1 MTKRQQKSVVKH
13 EDKRYPTEM
22 LGISIFIL
30 ILGDN
35 MNTIKKSQLTELLK
49 ENGLDEGFIDRIFHR
64 VKMAKNKDAI
74 NQVEKD
80 IQKNR
85 QDKEETKERLRKLF
99 IKTYGSLEKT
109 PKTQLA
115 ILDI

>member
-1 MTKRQQKSVVKH
+1 
-13 EDKRYPTEM
+13 M

-30 ILGDN
+30 YGDC
-35 MNTIKKSQLTELLK
+35 MKTIKKSKLVEVFK
-49 ENGLDEGFIDRIFHR
+49 SKGLEEGFIDRIFHR
-64 VKMAKNKDAI
+64 VKMAKNKDALK
-74 NQVEKD
+74 QVEKD
-80 IQKNR
+80 IKKNR

-99 IKTYGSLEKT
+99 IKTYGSLENT

>member
-1 MTKRQQKSVVKH
+1 
-13 EDKRYPTEM
+13 M

-35 MNTIKKSQLTELLK
+35 MTTIKKSKLVEVFK
-49 ENGLDEGFIDRIFHR
+49 SKGLEEGFIDRIFHR
-64 VKMAKNKDAI
+64 IKMAKNKDALT
-74 NQVEKD
+74 QVEKD
-80 IQKNR
+80 IEKNR
-85 QDKEETKERLRKLF
+85 QNKDETKEKLRKLF